1 MSVQR
6 RADVESS
13 RTSILDAAQR
23 LFLERGYAGTS
34 MSEIAKASGV
44 TKSLIH
50 HHFGTKDALWRMVKR
65 SSFAAYHARQK
76 ELLAVQPLT
85 VETAK
90 ASMRIYFEFLAEN
103 PQVLRM
109 MWWMLLGSE
118 DDRSNELVAEL
129 GELGVAQIRGLQ
141 QRGLVRRDLRPESVL
156 CGFLGLIHSAFTE
169 DWLLAY
175 RGVSA
180 AAYIEEAWEMFAHG
194 VMLEQP

>member
-1 MSVQR
+1 MTVER
-6 RADVESS
+6 RADLESS
-13 RTSILDAAQR
+13 RTSILAAAQQ

-50 HHFGTKDALWRMVKR
+50 HHFGTKDALWQMVKR
-65 SSFAAYHARQK
+65 ASFAAYHAKQK
-76 ELLAVQPLT
+76 ELLAMQPLT

-90 ASMRIYFEFLAEN
+90 ASMRIYFDFLAEN
-103 PQVLRM
+103 PQVLRL
-109 MWWMLLGSE
+109 MWWMLLGGE

-141 QRGLVRRDLRPESVL
+141 EHGLIRRELRPESVL

-169 DWLLAY
+169 DWLLTH
-175 RGVSA
+175 RGVSP

-194 VMLEQP
+194 VMLERQ

>member
-1 MSVQR
+1 
-6 RADVESS
+6 
-13 RTSILDAAQR
+13 
-23 LFLERGYAGTS
+23 

-50 HHFGTKDALWRMVKR
+50 HHFGTKDALWQMVKR
-65 SSFAAYHARQK
+65 SAFAAYHARQK
-76 ELLAVQPLT
+76 ELLAGHPLT

-109 MWWMLLGSE
+109 MWWMLLGNE

-141 QRGLVRRDLRPESVL
+141 DEGLIRRDLRPESVL

-169 DWLLAY
+169 DWLLTF
-175 RGVSA
+175 RGVSPT
-180 AAYIEEAWEMFAHG
+180 AYIDEAWEMFAHG
-194 VMLEQP
+194 VMLDRQ